1 MLRPVHVRI
10 FVIALLGVVVACG
23 NATPGDA
30 AAPGE
35 NEAQAT
41 APAAVESKK
50 EAKRKKQPRR
60 ERPLPNFSGR
70 TLEGE
75 RLEISSML
83 GKGLV
88 SFFFNPEVKA
98 EGAVIPNPTDVALSN
113 SGIPRAFDQLSG
125 GGSTWT
131 PR

>member
-1 MLRPVHVRI
+1 MLRPVHARI
-10 FVIALLGVVVACG
+10 CVIALLGVVVASG

-30 AAPGE
+30 AAPGV
-35 NEAQAT
+35 NEAQAA

-75 RLEISSML
+75 RLEVSSML
-83 GKGLV
+83 GKRLV
-88 SFFFNPEVKA
+88 IFFFNPEVKA
-98 EGAVIPNPTDVALSN
+98 EGAAIPNPTDVALSN
-113 SGIPRAFDQLSG
+113 SEIRRAFDRLSG

-131 PR
+131 PH

>member
-1 MLRPVHVRI
+1 
-10 FVIALLGVVVACG
+10 VVVASG

-30 AAPGE
+30 AAPGV
-35 NEAQAT
+35 NEAQAA

-75 RLEISSML
+75 RLEVSSML
-83 GKGLV
+83 GKRLV
-88 SFFFNPEVKA
+88 IFFSPEVKA
-98 EGAVIPNPTDVALSN
+98 EGAAIPNPTDVAHSN
-113 SGIPRAFDQLSG
+113 SEIRRAFDRLSG

>member
-1 MLRPVHVRI
+1 MLRPVHARI
-10 FVIALLGVVVACG
+10 CVIALLGVVVASG

-30 AAPGE
+30 AAPGVD
-35 NEAQAT
+35 EAQAA

-75 RLEISSML
+75 RLEVSSML
-83 GKGLV
+83 GKRLAI
-88 SFFFNPEVKA
+88 FFSPEVKA
-98 EGAVIPNPTDVALSN
+98 EGAAIPNPTDVALSDPE
-113 SGIPRAFDQLSG
+113 IRRAFDRLSG

>member
-10 FVIALLGVVVACG
+10 CVIALLGVVVASG

-30 AAPGE
+30 AAPGV
-35 NEAQAT
+35 NEAQAA

-75 RLEISSML
+75 RLEVSSML
-83 GKGLV
+83 GKRLV
-88 SFFFNPEVKA
+88 IFFSPEVKA
-98 EGAVIPNPTDVALSN
+98 EGAAIPNPTDVALSN
-113 SGIPRAFDQLSG
+113 SEIRRAFDRLSG